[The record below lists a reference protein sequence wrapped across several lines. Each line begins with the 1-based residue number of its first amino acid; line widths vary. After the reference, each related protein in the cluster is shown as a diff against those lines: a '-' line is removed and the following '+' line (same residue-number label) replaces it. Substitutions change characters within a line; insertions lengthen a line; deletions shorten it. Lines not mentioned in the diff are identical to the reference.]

1 MLVFENSIL
10 RRIAGPVFDAETN
23 IWRRRHN
30 DELRDLTQVP
40 SIVNVIKT
48 HRLRWA
54 GHTNR
59 MNESRYPK
67 EILEGRVGGRRSRGR
82 PRKRWIDCVR
92 EDVSELGERGE
103 AWQEISRDRRRWR
116 GLCRAA
122 LGHRAREPPE

>member
-1 MLVFENSIL
+1 MLVFENAIL

-67 EILEGRVGGRRSRGR
+67 EILEGRGGWGGGGVEEDLGR
-82 PRKRWIDCVR
+82 D
-92 EDVSELGERGE
+92 G
-103 AWQEISRDRRRWR
+103 
-116 GLCRAA
+116 
-122 LGHRAREPPE
+122 